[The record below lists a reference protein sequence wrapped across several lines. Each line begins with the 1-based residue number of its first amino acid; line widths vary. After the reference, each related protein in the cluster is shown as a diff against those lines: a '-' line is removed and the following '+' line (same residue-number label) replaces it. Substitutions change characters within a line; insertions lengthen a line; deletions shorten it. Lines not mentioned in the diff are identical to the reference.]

1 MADEYRQLRASL
13 RTSLRTSI
21 DAMPA
26 PGIPESPERPV
37 PSVRSA
43 MLLSWPCSDPSLAE
57 SWEIQSTLDGYYATF
72 LDRIDATNA
81 PASSASEPLLS
92 IPYARLG
99 RGDYAREFLAQRLER
114 RIPLHW
120 HTWPDSISPDPRR
133 RDPVGNMPDT
143 RAAAA
148 YLVAVR
154 TLIADERGNR
164 LDLLQGP
171 PMEWLQYGEGLRV
184 DHMPTQF
191 GALDLEAY
199 WNEDRFTV
207 TIGGDAR
214 PPAGYRLCWP
224 LTGLPD
230 RVTLN
235 GAAWQDF
242 DEVSCTIPHDFRG
255 TVEAT
260 LPYLA
265 PWPREP

>member
-1 MADEYRQLRASL
+1 MEIIGATRLPALLTAEMLA
-13 RTSLRTSI
+13 TTSI
-21 DAMPA
+21 PQNLLINIIEKLIKRKNCTELRLTHMDGRFETQRLMGKTLLTAKD
-26 PGIPESPERPV
+26 V
-37 PSVRSA
+37 PSNFLNTPSA
-43 MLLSWPCSDPSLAE
+43 HMLKVLTGKDTVTVEHKGSN
-57 SWEIQSTLDGYYATF
+57 AT
-72 LDRIDATNA
+72 
-81 PASSASEPLLS
+81 
-92 IPYARLG
+92 
-99 RGDYAREFLAQRLER
+99 
-114 RIPLHW
+114 
-120 HTWPDSISPDPRR
+120 
-133 RDPVGNMPDT
+133 
-143 RAAAA
+143 
-148 YLVAVR
+148 
-154 TLIADERGNR
+154 ADVCCAFTAI
-164 LDLLQGP
+164 
-171 PMEWLQYGEGLRV
+171 MEWLQYGEGLRV